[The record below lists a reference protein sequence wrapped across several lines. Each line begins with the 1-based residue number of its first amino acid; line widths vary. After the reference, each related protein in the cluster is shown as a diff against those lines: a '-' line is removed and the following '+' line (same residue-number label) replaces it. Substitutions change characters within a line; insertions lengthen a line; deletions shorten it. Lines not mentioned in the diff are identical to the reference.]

1 VVAKSLTIA
10 TCLWGEFPDPGW
22 GERYVERLKNA
33 VARNLSV
40 DHRFVCFSDR
50 SLAISG
56 VECRSLNPPSWK
68 GHLPKLYVYSPEAG
82 LTGRV
87 ILFDLDNLIVGS
99 LDDMAAYSGPLCVRG
114 RLTPAYNR
122 LPDGDMIS
130 FDAGAVGHLWEA
142 ANRKDIEDITLG
154 RERVFIHYVAPHC
167 DQWQLICPG
176 QVVSYRY
183 CAIKKL
189 PPEARV
195 VSFHGRPRIHEVSH
209 PWVDANWQ

>member
-1 VVAKSLTIA
+1 MELTIA
-10 TCLWGEFPDPGW
+10 CCLWGDFPDPGW

-40 DHRFVCFSDR
+40 DHRFICFSDR
-50 SLAISG
+50 LLNLAG
-56 VECRSLNPPSWK
+56 VECRPLNPPSWK

-82 LTGRV
+82 LSGRV
-87 ILFDLDNLIVGS
+87 ILFDLDNVIVGS
-99 LDDMAAYSGPLCVRG
+99 LADMAAYDGPLCVRG

-130 FDAGAVGHLWEA
+130 FDAGAVAHLWEA

-167 DQWQLICPG
+167 DQWQVICPG

-183 CAIKKL
+183 QCKAGL
-189 PPEARV
+189 PKNARV
-195 VSFHGRPRIHEVSH
+195 CSMHGRPRPHEVRDKFI
-209 PWVDANWQ
+209 VDHWR